1 MKKRYPYLE
10 DAYYE
15 NPLISTKKRNFL
27 SKIND
32 FVNQKQYVKITL
44 LNWEEKPL
52 KEIQG
57 QITSGSLTKDGSAA
71 MRTTG
76 TLAATFDAGAYSV
89 EDANMDFAINKKI
102 FIEIGIRNDTNE
114 YKEYPI
120 LWFPQGVFFIGGI
133 SITSAT
139 GGVNLSITLKDK
151 MACLNGDVGGK
162 FSSTTILDV
171 EESVDSEG
179 NFVSQKVLLYDLI
192 TELVNHFGGEPLNNI
207 IIEDVDLEI
216 KRIMK
221 WNGDSPLYLMASNS
235 SKTDDNNDYTYQIT
249 TDTTSLEGEW
259 QVLQKYT
266 AGQDVGYIYDDFYY
280 TSDLEAAPGDSV
292 VTILDKIKSY
302 LGNYEYFYDVFGLFH
317 FREIKNY
324 LNTTQAKDVLDDM
337 NKNNYLIQTN
347 SSKSSFTFSDDSNLI
362 SLSCSPQY
370 DNIKNDFVIQ
380 GQKTSSTDATYPVMY
395 HLAIDTKP
403 TTGVIKYENFCIY
416 QDEDEDVKKGCFP
429 EKLEGNTTLPS
440 PGNPSLMYLVP
451 QKTLEDAGY
460 DKNTTSDLT
469 EASKAMLQSIVDL
482 DSGNA
487 ELQELYN
494 KRNSYEDEL
503 TNNKKSC
510 DELLENL
517 KTQWNIF
524 TTNRHKIIVDTSVSP
539 SGPGLYQ
546 TYKNAQ
552 SQVTNGNPKQYFANI
567 LSLKDI
573 WDAGFADEATLKKNG
588 WTDVLGAFPT
598 KGNQHEIPDTS
609 PAYNKANS
617 LGSSWSYLISSEDKN
632 ATDYLSSKRL
642 QEDFFVP
649 SDFFRIENIEGVVD
663 IKEPYFFHAGYGDN
677 GAVYHL
683 NDADDGKSVCEVT
696 YKCRLPRVKE
706 ITLSDYG
713 HDFPAHYH
721 YDDKTYNENKTTKQE
736 GLSWNSKSG
745 YDFKNAHT
753 TLTSESKV
761 NSKGFLVDELDPA
774 NPIVYKYDLIKDFKE
789 LELESI
795 KDGNGVPA
803 VKWLFYE
810 GFETEL
816 PLNFRLQCVE
826 LTLEYVEKYQH
837 YLWQIESE
845 KEQVTWKN
853 DFSTP
858 EPKNFYRTLTLEGD
872 YNIESKVAQWKKYL
886 QREKIEINYQI
897 SCLNALLVEYKE
909 AFQNIFSHAKKAE
922 DNYYEAYNKCQ
933 SALQSI
939 FDNAIKLILRKNQK
953 SGNTTN
959 KTVNFV
965 KVPESFDNAKLDVPY
980 EYTSVN
986 NGDKLEN
993 GYPGETSMEVAN
1005 ARNAVVDHG
1014 WYYFILNMCKEYYCT
1029 NNKPEKMMTIDAF
1042 ADILNSKI
1050 YDENGSRFSCNP
1062 GQNNNY
1068 GLTFTISSS
1077 TLSKYEEYWA
1087 IEDDRD
1093 LVYNGP
1099 SDNRYQN
1106 PVYYMYGDYIWN
1118 AHLLNQN
1125 YLTNQNLIT
1134 TTRSNY
1140 FPLIKA
1146 IFDKYISEVGG
1157 CKTKAD
1163 EELDLQGIQKTDYS
1177 NCITIAK
1184 KYVSPTSTSEDS
1196 KSEDSKTDITLKDG
1210 VEDNT
1215 TSFITIGNTSYGL
1228 VQWEDSKYNFIPI
1241 VKYYDSTNPYV
1252 CKDWRTEIYMRGML
1266 AKRNGTDSSQYYMNL
1281 VEKAEKGGT
1290 VDMTGTIAHAD
1301 IVNPDFYFE
1310 ELDAFWPQ
1318 IYDLENQT
1326 WLAYENNDTSSSTTA
1341 TDNAS
1346 SSKNNS
1352 WEWHETLTQ
1361 GSYYLDF
1368 VDAPNSGVNEF
1379 AIGNIGRRTDVVSD
1393 TDINCLFEPQ
1403 IPDIIYANADELSET
1418 EIEDLRSKANNN
1430 GLKLMQ
1436 LNSDLYYALYTGGN
1450 NNAAYDQV
1458 KYELYIHTLYQK
1470 TVSAT
1475 ALPCWWLQP
1484 NTRCTVND
1492 KVTNTYGDFNIQSI
1506 TLTLGAGSSMSVTMN
1521 EALER
1526 I

>member
-76 TLAATFDAGAYSV
+76 TLAATFDAGTYSV

-162 FSSTTILDV
+162 FSSTTVLDV

-207 IIEDVDLEI
+207 IVEDVDLEI

-221 WNGDSPLYLMASNS
+221 WNGDSPLYLMYSKP
-235 SKTDDNNDYTYQIT
+235 SKTDENNEYTYQIT
-249 TDTTSLEGEW
+249 TDTTSLDGEW

-302 LGNYEYFYDVFGLFH
+302 LGNYEYFYDAFGLFH

-429 EKLEGNTTLPS
+429 EKLEGNAKLPS

-451 QKTLEDAGY
+451 QKTLKAAGY

-494 KRNSYEDEL
+494 KRDNYESEL
-503 TNNKKSC
+503 GNNKKSC

-524 TTNRHKIIVDTSVSP
+524 TTNRYKIIGTGTSTSL
-539 SGPGLYQ
+539 GLYQ

-552 SQVTNGNPKQYFANI
+552 SQATNGNPKQYFANT
-567 LSLKDI
+567 LSLDDI
-573 WDAGFADEATLKKNG
+573 WNAGFADETTLKDNAWNDAMG
-588 WTDVLGAFPT
+588 VFPT

-609 PAYNKANS
+609 PAYKKAKS
-617 LGSSWSYLISSEDKN
+617 LGNSWSYFISSKGKE
-632 ATDYLSSKRL
+632 ATAYLSSKRL
-642 QEDFFVP
+642 QKDFFVP

-663 IKEPYFFHAGYGDN
+663 IANPYFFHAGYGDN
-677 GAVYHL
+677 GAIHK
-683 NDADDGKSVCEVT
+683 ADDAYNNKPQCEVNHIEAEEHP
-696 YKCRLPRVKE
+696 LPRVG
-706 ITLSDYG
+706 IDLSEYG
-713 HDFPAHYH
+713 QDFPAHYH
-721 YDDKTYNENKTTKQE
+721 YDDKLYDEKGNVKQTD
-736 GLSWNSKSG
+736 LSWYSQSG

-753 TLTSESKV
+753 TLTSESQV
-761 NSKGFLVDELDPA
+761 NSRGFLVDELDPA
-774 NPIVYKYDLIKDFKE
+774 NPIVYNYGLDTKFDKLDENIDN
-789 LELESI
+789 I
-795 KDGNGVPA
+795 KDGNEPPA
-803 VKWLFYE
+803 VKWLFYK

-826 LTLEYVEKYQH
+826 LTLEYIEKYQH

-853 DFSTP
+853 EFTTS
-858 EPKNFYRTLTLEGD
+858 EYKNFYHTLTLEGD

-897 SCLNALLVEYKE
+897 SCLNALLVEYKQ
-909 AFQNIFSHAKKAE
+909 AFQNIFSRTKTAE
-922 DNYYEAYNKCQ
+922 NNYYEAYNKCQ
-933 SALQSI
+933 SALQSM
-939 FDNAIKLILRKNQK
+939 FDGAINLILRKNQQ
-953 SGNTTN
+953 SGSTIN

-965 KVPESFDNAKLDVPY
+965 KVPGSFENAKLDTPY

-986 NGDKLEN
+986 SGDKLDEN
-993 GYPGETSMEVAN
+993 GYPSEKSMGITS
-1005 ARNAVVDHG
+1005 ARTAVKDHG
-1014 WYYFILNMCKEYYCT
+1014 WYYFILNMCKKYYCT
-1029 NNKPEKMMTIDAF
+1029 NNTPKKLTIDAF
-1042 ADILNSKI
+1042 ADILNNEI
-1050 YDENGSRFSCNP
+1050 YNAEGSRFSCSP
-1062 GQNNNY
+1062 EKNNNY

-1077 TLSKYEEYWA
+1077 TLNKYEEYWA
-1087 IEDDRD
+1087 IEEDRD

-1099 SDNRYQN
+1099 KDNRYQN
-1106 PVYYMYGDYIWN
+1106 PVYYMYGDYIWK
-1118 AHLLNQN
+1118 AHLLNQS

-1134 TTRSNY
+1134 TTRTKY

-1146 IFDKYISEVGG
+1146 IFDKYISETGG

-1163 EELDLQGIQKTDYS
+1163 EELDLQGIQKEDYS
-1177 NCITIAK
+1177 SCINIAK
-1184 KYVSPTSTSEDS
+1184 KYVSPA
-1196 KSEDSKTDITLKDG
+1196 SEDSKTDITLSDG

-1215 TSFITIGNTSYGL
+1215 TSFITIGGASYGL

-1241 VKYYDSTNPYV
+1241 VKYYDSTNPYI

-1281 VEKAEKGGT
+1281 VEKAERNGT
-1290 VDMTGTIAHAD
+1290 VNMTGTIAHAD

-1318 IYDLENQT
+1318 IYDLENQI
-1326 WLAYENNDTSSSTTA
+1326 WLAYENNDSSSSTST
-1341 TDNAS
+1341 TSNS
-1346 SSKNNS
+1346 TSNENNS

-1403 IPDIIYANADELSET
+1403 IPDIIYANSDELSEA
-1418 EIEDLRSKANNN
+1418 EIKELRSKANNN